1 MSSFDINRN
10 EVLVGLA
17 KTLSPRR
24 YRTKFFIWYLTV
36 RLTMF
41 IKRVFDAAV
50 SFLLLILFS
59 PLFALTALCIRLE
72 SKGPVFYSQT
82 RVGTD
87 GRHFRFFKF
96 RSMVDGANDMK
107 AELMEDNE
115 SGDGVIF
122 KMKKDPRVTRVGGF
136 IRKFSI
142 DELPQLFNVLIGDMS
157 LVGPRPATPE
167 EVAQYTLE
175 QRKRL
180 HAVPG
185 ITCIWQVSGRSEI
198 PFERQVQLDI
208 EYIKSTSISN
218 DIVILLKTIPAV
230 LAGKGAY

>member
-1 MSSFDINRN
+1 MSSLDINRD
-10 EVLVGLA
+10 ELLVGLA

-82 RVGTD
+82 RVGID

>member
-1 MSSFDINRN
+1 MSSLDINRD
-10 EVLVGLA
+10 ELLVGLA

-82 RVGTD
+82 RVGID

-218 DIVILLKTIPAV
+218 DIGILLKTIPAV

>member
-1 MSSFDINRN
+1 MSSFDINRD
-10 EVLVGLA
+10 EMLAGLA

-24 YRTKFFIWYLTV
+24 YRTKFYIWYLTV

-41 IKRVFDAAV
+41 IKRVFDITV
-50 SFLLLILFS
+50 SFLLLILFC
-59 PLFALTALCIRLE
+59 PLFAFTALCIRLE
-72 SKGPVFYSQT
+72 SKGPVFYSQA

-96 RSMVDGANDMK
+96 RSMVDGAGDMK
-107 AELMEDNE
+107 AELMKHNE

-122 KMKKDPRVTRVGGF
+122 KMRKDPRITRVGGF

-142 DELPQLFNVLIGDMS
+142 DELPQLFNVLSGDMS

-180 HAVPG
+180 HVVPG

-198 PFERQVQLDI
+198 PFERQVQLDL

-218 DIVILLKTIPAV
+218 DLIILLKTIPAV